1 MTTDKADRSQR
12 PMEGDEELGPFFA
25 AAMARPP
32 EPSADLMGRILADA
46 EQIQDARVEAARP
59 RPRLSTKK
67 KNGFWDLLGGW
78 PSVASLTTAAAA
90 GLLIGYY
97 PTDSVDLMFSQV
109 WSDDTTVWAGDA
121 FDTALVTDD
130 LSDL

>member
-1 MTTDKADRSQR
+1 MTTDKADRSNR

-25 AAMARPP
+25 AAMAHPP

-46 EQIQDARVEAARP
+46 EQIQDARAEAARP
-59 RPRLSTKK
+59 MPPAKASR
-67 KNGFWDLLGGW
+67 FWDFLGGW

-97 PTDSVDLMFSQV
+97 PTDSVDLMLSQV
-109 WSDDTTVWAGDA
+109 WSDDTAVWAGDA